1 MVYESYTA
9 FKDKLMTRM
18 IPTYAYYIVSS
29 TKTTM
34 SENSLLY
41 AGITLITRLVRRE
54 SRI

>member
-1 MVYESYTA
+1 MNLTT

-18 IPTYAYYIVSS
+18 IPTYAYYIVLS
-29 TKTTM
+29 TKTTV

-41 AGITLITRLVRRE
+41 AGITLITRLVRCE